1 MQSPINL
8 LFIVFLFFC
17 CCKDNEKSIMMHY
30 VKENF
35 KHPLA
40 ELIQMNG
47 VSCAN
52 NQGILL
58 LFE

>member
-1 MQSPINL
+1 
-8 LFIVFLFFC
+8 
-17 CCKDNEKSIMMHY
+17 MMHY

-47 VSCAN
+47 GSCAN
-52 NQGILL
+52 NQGFLL

>member
-1 MQSPINL
+1 M
-8 LFIVFLFFC
+8 
-17 CCKDNEKSIMMHY
+17 KKSVMMHY

-52 NQGILL
+52 NQGFLL